1 MTRSTVFAVLL
12 ALMTVA
18 VAGYVVLADTGVI
31 AAPTEGIK
39 ITDIALVAA
48 TLALA
53 WVTWLLAAA
62 TEGLVRSAQKQDEHS
77 AKSMKISG
85 DMAAAATAQS
95 EAAKVQLD
103 IAKGQLD
110 SANAERAKN
119 LGDQLFEFDKVLIA
133 NPELQL
139 KLEALRTSG
148 NSFLASKQDEDFV
161 KLKSFIYMHLNF
173 FDEIVS
179 TYQGQSVDTVEYQ
192 DWCTYI
198 VRKLHHP
205 AFREVLDVE
214 REIFGKQLRN
224 FFEERR
230 SEIYTSN
237 GKPWLW

>member
-1 MTRSTVFAVLL
+1 MTRSTIFAVLL
-12 ALMTVA
+12 ALMTFA
-18 VAGYVVLADTGVI
+18 VAGYVVLAEAGVL
-31 AAPTEGIK
+31 AGPAEGIK

-62 TEGLVRSAQKQDEHS
+62 TEGLVISAQKQDENS
-77 AKSMKISG
+77 SS
-85 DMAAAATAQS
+85 MAAAATAQS
-95 EAAKVQLD
+95 EAAKAQSD

-119 LGDQLFEFDKVLIA
+119 LGDQLFEFDKLLVQY
-133 NPELQL
+133 PELQL

-148 NSFLASKQDEDFV
+148 NSFLASKQDADFV

-205 AFREVLDVE
+205 AFREVLDME
-214 REIFGKQLRN
+214 GEIFGKQLRN
-224 FFEERR
+224 FFQENR
-230 SEIYTSN
+230 SIIYATN